1 MGQQLNTAGKIKS
14 PSESD
19 YRAQLLHFLFGENK
33 MRAIRW
39 VKSALLDPKR
49 RDLAMGRN
57 IGPNRCTLHSALMTC
72 G

>member
-1 MGQQLNTAGKIKS
+1 MGQQLNNAGKIRS

-19 YRAQLLHFLFGENK
+19 YRGS
-33 MRAIRW
+33 RW
-39 VKSALLDPKR
+39 VKSVLLDPKR